1 MAIETVQ
8 VSDRLDSMWGV
19 QVVDYIYKDGLM
31 DLQDLLVAVCEER
44 AVSIEEGISP
54 LATRMRM
61 TNKELEDL
69 GNLLSK
75 FSKLQAEYSQTDNTQ
90 TKAIGLSPAETELL
104 KACGYPE
111 AQQQMILTRADTEMI
126 VQLIKTRMD
135 ALNNGSQTRM
145 TRMNGL
151 VEKRDGAFTS
161 ASQMMSAVS
170 DTRKNLIAAL
180 S

>member
-1 MAIETVQ
+1 MAIGTVQ
-8 VSDRLDSMWGV
+8 VSDRLDSLWGV
-19 QVVDYIYKDGLM
+19 QVVDYVYQDRLM

-44 AVSIEEGISP
+44 AVTIEKGIAP

-61 TNKELEDL
+61 TNAELEDL

-75 FSKLQAEYSQTDNTQ
+75 FSKLQAQYKQTEDGTGSITISEKEVN
-90 TKAIGLSPAETELL
+90 LL
-104 KACGYPE
+104 KQLGYTAAATSMTLKRSE
-111 AQQQMILTRADTEMI
+111 TEMI
-126 VQLIKTRMD
+126 VQLIKTGMD
-135 ALNNGSQTRM
+135 ALNNNSQTRM

-180 S
+180 P